1 MFLLRAWIFII
12 VFYNFISGI
21 LSIYNPMV
29 LDNIFPGS
37 AELFGTTSTMF
48 SRVLGSY
55 ALSIA
60 GVRLIFVLNP
70 KSKEAFYSVLW
81 TFFIFESM
89 FAIEV
94 VLGKITVST
103 VAVGIVAGTVSVVLM
118 MLYKTN
124 GWLENGALSV
134 ANRESNVS
142 KQSAKKFN

>member
-1 MFLLRAWIFII
+1 
-12 VFYNFISGI
+12 
-21 LSIYNPMV
+21 MV

-70 KSKEAFYSVLW
+70 KSKEAFYSVLCS
-81 TFFIFESM
+81 FFIFESM

-124 GWLENGALSV
+124 GWLENGDLSV
-134 ANRESNVS
+134 ANRKSNVS
-142 KQSAKKFN
+142 KKSVKKFN

>member
-1 MFLLRAWIFII
+1 MLLLRAWISII
-12 VFYNFISGI
+12 VLYNFISGI
-21 LSIYNPMV
+21 ISIYNPMV

-37 AELFGTTSTMF
+37 SELFGTTSTMF

-70 KSKEAFYSVLW
+70 KSREAFYSVLW

-94 VLGKITVST
+94 VLGKITVNT

-124 GWLENGALSV
+124 GWLENDDLSN
-134 ANRESNVS
+134 ANRERTAS
-142 KQSAKKFN
+142 KKSVKKFN

>member
-1 MFLLRAWIFII
+1 MFFLQVWISVI
-12 VFYNFISGI
+12 VLYNFVSGI

-29 LDNIFPGS
+29 LDAIFPGS

-60 GVRLIFVLNP
+60 GVRLMFVLYP
-70 KSKEAFYSVLW
+70 TSQEAFYCVLW

-94 VLGKITVST
+94 ALGEIAVNT
-103 VAVGIVAGTVSVVLM
+103 VAVGIVAGTVSVILM
-118 MLYKTN
+118 GFYKLN
-124 GWLENGALSV
+124 GWLENDSLTSTIGVS
-134 ANRESNVS
+134 RKNV
-142 KQSAKKFN
+142 KKSR

>member
-1 MFLLRAWIFII
+1 
-12 VFYNFISGI
+12 
-21 LSIYNPMV
+21 MV

-70 KSKEAFYSVLW
+70 KSKEAFYSVLCS
-81 TFFIFESM
+81 FFIFESM

-124 GWLENGALSV
+124 GWLENGDLSV
-134 ANRESNVS
+134 ANRKSNVS
-142 KQSAKKFN
+142 KKSLKKFN

>member
-12 VFYNFISGI
+12 VLYNFISGI

-37 AELFGTTSTMF
+37 GDLFGTTSTMF

-124 GWLENGALSV
+124 GWLENDDLSV
-134 ANRESNVS
+134 ANRERSAS
-142 KQSAKKFN
+142 KKSVKKFN

>member
-12 VFYNFISGI
+12 VLYNFISGI

-81 TFFIFESM
+81 TFFIFGSM
-89 FAIEV
+89 LAIEV
-94 VLGKITVST
+94 ILGKVTVST
-103 VAVGIVAGTVSVVLM
+103 VALAIFAWTVAVVLM
-118 MLYKTN
+118 VLYKTN
-124 GWLENGALSV
+124 GWLENGDLSV
-134 ANRESNVS
+134 ANTESNVS
-142 KQSAKKFN
+142 KKSVKKFN

>member
-1 MFLLRAWIFII
+1 MLLLRAWISII
-12 VFYNFISGI
+12 VLYNFISGI
-21 LSIYNPMV
+21 ISIYNPMV

-37 AELFGTTSTMF
+37 SELFGTTSTMF

-70 KSKEAFYSVLW
+70 KSREAFYSVLW

-94 VLGKITVST
+94 VLGKITVNT

-124 GWLENGALSV
+124 GWLENDDLSNV
-134 ANRESNVS
+134 NRERSAS
-142 KQSAKKFN
+142 KKSMKKFN